1 MQDLERRFTGVRA
14 FSLPSVGDGSDGRM
28 ARRHIE
34 LGVKGAAGPVDAAFK
49 VLHAAIVAMGV
60 DYSAAS

>member
-1 MQDLERRFTGVRA
+1 
-14 FSLPSVGDGSDGRM
+14 M

-49 VLHAAIVAMGV
+49 VLHAAIAAMGV